1 METKR
6 VSSEFRVD
14 SNDSFVG
21 LSHDY
26 LYDMVSNVLREPTLE
41 GAVSLIK
48 KVYEKGHEDGSK
60 LLFQ

>member
-6 VSSEFRVD
+6 VSDKFRVD

-26 LYDMVSNVLREPTLE
+26 LYDMVSTVLREPTLE
-41 GAVSLIK
+41 GAVSLIRE
-48 KVYEKGHEDGSK
+48 VYEKGHEDGSK